1 VTFREQLINL
11 PDGRVLEVATMGDPA
26 GDTVFFHHGTPGST
40 KTLLAFEPLTESGKL
55 FFVTTS
61 RAGYGASTRREGRN
75 IAAVVDDTRSALD
88 ALGRESYVALGW
100 SGGGPH
106 ALACAALDAPRCLK
120 AVALASV
127 APSDVDFDWTEGMG
141 PENLEEFALAKEGGP
156 AYEAYMEATCAF
168 MAEVD
173 KDNVIG
179 MMAGLLPDAD
189 REVLEDDHDR
199 ELFATGIRYGFVH
212 DWRGYFD
219 DNVAFLL
226 PWGFDPTTI
235 DVPVV
240 LYFGDA
246 DLMVPPTHGSWL
258 SKNVPNAVARR
269 HAPEGHLSIFLRHL
283 DEIAS
288 DLASAFVS

>member
-1 VTFREQLINL
+1 
-11 PDGRVLEVATMGDPA
+11 MGDPA
-26 GDTVFFHHGTPGST
+26 GDTVFFHHGTPGSI
-40 KTLLAFEPLTESGKL
+40 KTLLAFEPLADSAKL

-75 IAAVVDDTRSALD
+75 VAAVVDDTRSALN

-120 AVALASV
+120 GVTLASV

-173 KDNVIG
+173 EGNVIE
-179 MMAGLLPDAD
+179 MMAGLLPDVD
-189 REVLEDDHDR
+189 RDVLANDHDR
-199 ELFATGIRYGFVH
+199 EIFATGMRYGFVH

-219 DNVAFLL
+219 DNVAFLE
-226 PWGFDPTTI
+226 PWGFDPKTI
-235 DVPVV
+235 DVPVA
-240 LYFGDA
+240 LFFGDA
-246 DLMVPPTHGSWL
+246 DLMVPPAHGVWL
-258 SKNVPNAVARR
+258 AGNVPFATVHH
-269 HAPEGHLSIFLRHL
+269 HAPEGHLSIFARHL
-283 DEIAS
+283 DELS
-288 DLASAFVS
+288 TELVSAFRS